1 MEDNI
6 HCGKLLK
13 AHVKDTLCYVTIKV
27 GDIYLK
33 EEDHILNPF
42 IHL

>member
-1 MEDNI
+1 MMEDYT
-6 HCGKLLK
+6 LWEA

-33 EEDHILNPF
+33 KEDHNLNPF
-42 IHL
+42 IRL